1 MGYTGVRK
9 ETERKGSVFCHI
21 DNYMLDEAV
30 CFLQATLSSI
40 FLTMYFYDMG
50 DLR

>member
-30 CFLQATLSSI
+30 CFFTGHFVEHFFDHV
-40 FLTMYFYDMG
+40 FL
-50 DLR
+50 